1 MRYLEVSL
9 EERGEERQWKS
20 VTFGEDEIP
29 GAWRYP
35 LKREERKD
43 SGKV

>member
-1 MRYLEVSL
+1 VTFGEDERYLEVSL

-29 GAWRYP
+29 GGIP
-35 LKREERKD
+35 
-43 SGKV
+43 